1 MVLLSTVKTRSR
13 STFDSLYAFASFT
26 YFKIPASRSSAT
38 TITATET
45 IANLRLFFI
54 SKLYQTYAV
63 YAIFFYKIRT
73 AGHIA
78 VWPVIT
84 GQSLIYRFYMLPVV
98 DQMQIHR
105 IVGTDG
111 IVGSNCICNF
121 TMSFDSFISHREFC
135 RLTDQ
140 RN

>member
-1 MVLLSTVKTRSR
+1 MMYNVNRGWAT
-13 STFDSLYAFASFT
+13 
-26 YFKIPASRSSAT
+26 ISSAR
-38 TITATET
+38 TIKY
-45 IANLRLFFI
+45 
-54 SKLYQTYAV
+54 S
-63 YAIFFYKIRT
+63 T

-84 GQSLIYRFYMLPVV
+84 GQSLICGFYMLPVV

-111 IVGSNCICNF
+111 IVGCNCICSF
-121 TMSFDSFISHREFC
+121 TMSFDGFIPQGVFV

>member
-1 MVLLSTVKTRSR
+1 MYNVNRGW
-13 STFDSLYAFASFT
+13 AA
-26 YFKIPASRSSAT
+26 ISSA
-38 TITATET
+38 
-45 IANLRLFFI
+45 R
-54 SKLYQTYAV
+54 
-63 YAIFFYKIRT
+63 AIKYST

-84 GQSLIYRFYMLPVV
+84 GQSLICGFYMLPVV

-121 TMSFDSFISHREFC
+121 TMSFDSFIMHGEFC